1 MTKYKDS
8 EWLQEQYVE
17 QDRSQVEIAEEC
29 GVSDMTIHRWREKF
43 GIENP
48 ETAQFGIQTDGYE
61 QWKCESGP
69 APADSVTVHRLL
81 ATLKVDEL
89 SELEDKHV
97 HHKSG
102 VEWHNTLANVEV
114 LTPAEHSERHA

>member
-1 MTKYKDS
+1 
-8 EWLQEQYVE
+8 
-17 QDRSQVEIAEEC
+17 
-29 GVSDMTIHRWREKF
+29 MTIHRWREKF

-61 QWKCESGP
+61 QWRCESGA

-89 SELEDKHV
+89 SELGGMHV
-97 HHKSG
+97 HHESG
-102 VEWHNTLANVEV
+102 VPWDNRLENLSV
-114 LTPAEHSERHA
+114 LTPSEHQGRHA

>member
-61 QWKCESGP
+61 QWRCESGP

-89 SELEDKHV
+89 SELDGKHV
-97 HHKSG
+97 HHESG
-102 VEWHNTLANVEV
+102 VPWDNRLENLSV
-114 LTPAEHSERHA
+114 LTPSEHQGRHA